1 MMTSLGRFGDRRLE
15 NGGAFLLDRLLGL
28 GQCGISLRAL
38 GGDRAGEVRLDRFL
52 KNPKVTPA
60 EMVATARAHLLE
72 RVQGREVLVIQDT
85 TSLRDDGNKRG
96 LYLHPAI
103 AVDAADG
110 ALLGLLSADF
120 LVRDE
125 TPKAHCNKRRL
136 EQKESRRWVDVT
148 GQAADLLTAGASGVT
163 VIADREADLYEMFA
177 CRPEGV
183 EVLVRA
189 HHNRVLTDGG
199 WLDESCAGQP
209 ELGRTTVKLPAI
221 AGRAARVATL
231 ALRACRI
238 SIKRP
243 KRNRARW
250 AKLPKVPTGLPAG
263 MATEGAALPASVD
276 LTLVEARE
284 IDTPAGETPL
294 HWRLLTTRTVENLAD
309 AQMIV
314 GFYRCRWTIEQ
325 VFRVM
330 KTRGFDI
337 EAVPIRENAP
347 LKNLGCATLI
357 AAIQIQQMLHD
368 RDGLA
373 ARPMTDVFD
382 PDDQPLIEAIGTTL
396 EGRTAHQRNPYPSG
410 SLAHA
415 TWICARLG
423 GWTGYYG
430 KPGPIVLVRG
440 HMRLLT
446 MLEGIKRSGLVRIP

>member
-1 MMTSLGRFGDRRLE
+1 M
-15 NGGAFLLDRLLGL
+15 
-28 GQCGISLRAL
+28 
-38 GGDRAGEVRLDRFL
+38 RLDRFL

-60 EMVATARAHLLE
+60 EMVATARAHLLD

-110 ALLGLLSADF
+110 ALLGLLSADL

-125 TPKAHCNKRRL
+125 TPKTHCNKRRL
-136 EQKESRRWVDVT
+136 GEKESRRWVEVT
-148 GQAADLLTAGASGVT
+148 AQAADLLTAGASRVT

-183 EVLVRA
+183 DVLVRA
-189 HHNRVLTDGG
+189 NHNRVLADGG
-199 WLDESCAGQP
+199 YLGGSCDEQP
-209 ELGRTTVKLPAI
+209 ELGRAAVKVPPAPD
-221 AGRAARVATL
+221 RAARKTTL
-231 ALRACRI
+231 ALRVCRI
-238 SIKRP
+238 SIQRP
-243 KRNRARW
+243 KRNRAAW
-250 AKLPKVPTGLPAG
+250 A
-263 MATEGAALPASVD
+263 AALPASVE

-284 IDTPAGETPL
+284 IDPPAGETPL
-294 HWRLLTTRTVENLAD
+294 HWRLLTTRTAESLD
-309 AQMIV
+309 EAQAIV
-314 GFYRCRWTIEQ
+314 GLYRRRWVIEQ

-337 EAVPIRENAP
+337 EAVPIEENAP

-373 ARPMTDVFD
+373 ARPMTDVFE
-382 PDDQPLIEAIGTTL
+382 PNDQPVIEAIGKTL
-396 EGRTAHQRNPYPSG
+396 EGRTARQRNPHPPG

-415 TWICARLG
+415 AWICARLG

-440 HMRLLT
+440 HLRLLT
-446 MLEGIKRSGLVRIP
+446 MLEGIKRSGLV

>member
-1 MMTSLGRFGDRRLE
+1 
-15 NGGAFLLDRLLGL
+15 
-28 GQCGISLRAL
+28 
-38 GGDRAGEVRLDRFL
+38 
-52 KNPKVTPA
+52 
-60 EMVATARAHLLE
+60 MVASARAHLLD

-110 ALLGLLSADF
+110 ALLGLLAADF

-136 EQKESRRWVDVT
+136 EEKESRRWVEVT
-148 GQAADLLTAGASGVT
+148 DQAADLLTAGASRVT
-163 VIADREADLYEMFA
+163 VIADREADIYEMFA

-183 EVLVRA
+183 DVLVRA
-189 HHNRVLTDGG
+189 NHNRVLADGG
-199 WLDESCAGQP
+199 WLDESCDEQP
-209 ELGRTTVKLPAI
+209 ELGRATIKLPAV

-231 ALRACRI
+231 ALRSRRI
-238 SIKRP
+238 SIRRP

-250 AKLPKVPTGLPAG
+250 AAS
-263 MATEGAALPASVD
+263 LPASVE
-276 LTLVEARE
+276 LTLVEVRE
-284 IDTPAGETPL
+284 IDPPGETPL
-294 HWRLLTTRTVENLAD
+294 NWRLLTTRTVETLAD
-309 AQMIV
+309 AEVIV
-314 GFYRCRWTIEQ
+314 GLYRRRWVIEQ

-373 ARPMTDVFD
+373 SRPMTDVFE
-382 PDDQPLIEAIGTTL
+382 PADQPVIEAIGKTL
-396 EGRTAHQRNPYPSG
+396 EGRTARQCNPHPSD

-430 KPGPIVLVRG
+430 KPGPIVLLRG
-440 HMRLLT
+440 HLRLLT